1 MVKEVQPEAE
11 AVGLDADPE
20 ILERAR
26 VKAERAGVEI
36 EFDEAL
42 STELPYEDRSFD
54 LVLSTLFFHHL
65 AGADKRGTA
74 AEIKRVRRPGASCT
88 WRIGAGRQIR

>member
-1 MVKEVQPEAE
+1 MVKEVQPEVE

-26 VKAERAGVEI
+26 AKAERAGVEI

-54 LVLSTLFFHHL
+54 LVLSTLFHHL
-65 AGADKRGTA
+65 AGADKRCTA
-74 AEIKRVRRPGASCT
+74 TEIGRVLNPGGGRT
-88 WRIGAGRQIR
+88 WPTGAGSPTR